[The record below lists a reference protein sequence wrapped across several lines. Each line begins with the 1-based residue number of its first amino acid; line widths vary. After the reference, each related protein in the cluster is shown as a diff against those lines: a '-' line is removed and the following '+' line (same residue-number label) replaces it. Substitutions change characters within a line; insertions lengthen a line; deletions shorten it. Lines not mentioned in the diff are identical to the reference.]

1 VWETTAE
8 FGSLTATPKALTLCL
23 WTTLCVPATNP
34 SLYPCSS
41 HSHPTPALQ
50 VQTGGTLINCAE
62 CVKKAGAVAVSCFVT
77 HAVFPNQSWKKFV
90 TGTGPF
96 ETFFITDSIP
106 QVSKELASQ
115 PPFQVIS
122 LAPLL
127 RDSIFESIYQ
137 S

>member
-1 VWETTAE
+1 VGDDRRIWITD
-8 FGSLTATPKALTLCL
+8 GDPKGAHVVLVDDL
-23 WTTLCVPATNP
+23 VRATNP
-34 SLYPCSS
+34 PLPPCST
-41 HSHPTPALQ
+41 HSLPTPAWQ

-62 CVKKAGAVAVSCFVT
+62 CVRKAGAVAVSCFVT

-90 TGTGPF
+90 AGTGPF

-106 QVSKELASQ
+106 QVSAELSLH
-115 PPFQVIS
+115 PPFEVIS

>member
-1 VWETTAE
+1 M
-8 FGSLTATPKALTLCL
+8 
-23 WTTLCVPATNP
+23 
-34 SLYPCSS
+34 
-41 HSHPTPALQ
+41 
-50 VQTGGTLINCAE
+50 QTGGTLINCAE

-90 TGTGPF
+90 AGTGPF

-106 QVSKELASQ
+106 QVSAELASQ
-115 PPFQVIS
+115 APFEVIS

-127 RDSIFESIYQ
+127 SQSVFDSIYQ